1 MKIAE
6 FTSISDEN
14 KRTLGL
20 FIKIERESQELSQKE
35 LINDADQKQI
45 CSVSTLH
52 RIETGQIIKDDVI
65 YHELIQRLGY
75 SFKEN
80 ARLDKVL
87 PDLNQQCLHYFETL
101 DLSEAEMILD
111 RVHALFKTSS
121 FYYDQLKQC
130 YLDLINANLNKEKLS
145 DSKYQWYRMMR
156 NVVPNPLNVLLL
168 HLCFCHSM
176 NYLRNLNEIISYEKD
191 LEFCNRYLLVKFD
204 LLYVLKYNR
213 N

>member
-101 DLSEAEMILD
+101 DLSEAEMI
-111 RVHALFKTSS
+111 
-121 FYYDQLKQC
+121 
-130 YLDLINANLNKEKLS
+130 
-145 DSKYQWYRMMR
+145 
-156 NVVPNPLNVLLL
+156 
-168 HLCFCHSM
+168 
-176 NYLRNLNEIISYEKD
+176 
-191 LEFCNRYLLVKFD
+191 
-204 LLYVLKYNR
+204 
-213 N
+213 